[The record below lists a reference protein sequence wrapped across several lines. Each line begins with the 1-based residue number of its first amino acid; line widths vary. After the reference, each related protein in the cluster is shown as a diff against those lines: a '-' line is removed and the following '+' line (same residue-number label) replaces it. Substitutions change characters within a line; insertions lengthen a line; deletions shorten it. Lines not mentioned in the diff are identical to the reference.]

1 MIFLAYFCSTNTTS
15 MKQIFLFAAAF
26 LISAVSFGASGFWG
40 GKDSLAVSGSRFG
53 IQNQISSQENP
64 LNLVLREGRLQIRL
78 SEAYHSGTVYLFDLL
93 GNKVMESGA
102 NDNIDWS
109 LAGLKSGVYF
119 VVWKDGKASFTRKL
133 LYKQEG

>member
-1 MIFLAYFCSTNTTS
+1 VIFLAYFCSTNTTS

>member
-1 MIFLAYFCSTNTTS
+1 MISLAYFCSINTTT
-15 MKQIFLFAAAF
+15 MKQLFLFAAAF
-26 LISAVSFGASGFWG
+26 LISAVSYGASGFLG
-40 GKDSLAVSGSRFG
+40 GKDSLAVSGSRSG
-53 IQNQISSQENP
+53 IQNQVSAQENP
-64 LNLVLREGRLQIRL
+64 MNLVLREGRLQIRL
-78 SEAYHSGTVYLFDLL
+78 TEAYHTGTIYLFDLL

-133 LYKQEG
+133 VYKQEG